1 MRKSPRNKDLILA
14 LGREQ
19 HARRFSKV
27 RRANSYVYRNIQCF
41 PLHHPAELRLRMP
54 QLVMEAAQRPL
65 CGTRVVVLDENIG
78 EAKVGKLLL
87 VVSLQEKAP
96 RVAEYFRLEFPD
108 LRK

>member
-27 RRANSYVYRNIQCF
+27 RRANPYVYRNVQRF

-54 QLVMEAAQRPL
+54 QLVMETTQRPL

-96 RVAEYFRLEFPD
+96 RVAEYFRLEF
-108 LRK
+108 